1 MSVNQSQSGAFRKK
15 RVYFSQ
21 VSNAAL
27 RDNSLSLK
35 AKGLYSLIQS
45 YITIEDFVLY
55 KTTLKK
61 QCIEGEKAFEA
72 TWKELK
78 DAGYLIQYRL
88 QDDKGCY
95 FYEYDLLDQADKA
108 LADETHSKQNRKTQ
122 AEKNHTPKK
131 DGMDKKLKTHTPKKD
146 NMDNGCD
153 GKGGVYNNTCIKNTY
168 ITNTDSSSSSD
179 AEEVLTAY
187 TSFKGS
193 KIGPTEKILL
203 VELIDAHG
211 KEKVLSAIEVGVL
224 GCNRPNLK
232 YIKSVLD
239 NRGNITLST
248 KSINTAQNKTFT
260 SIYKH
265 DWDLDELEKQAMAY
279 MEGTLYTGK

>member
-1 MSVNQSQSGAFRKK
+1 MSEKQSQSGAFRKK
-15 RVYFSQ
+15 RTYFSQ

-45 YITIEDFVLY
+45 YITIEDFTLY
-55 KTTLKK
+55 KNTLKK

-122 AEKNHTPKK
+122 SEKNHTPKK
-131 DGMDKKLKTHTPKKD
+131 EGMAKKSKTHTPEKD
-146 NMDNGCD
+146 NMDEGCD
-153 GKGGVYNNTCIKNTY
+153 GQGGVYNKTGLKKTY
-168 ITNTDSSSSSD
+168 LTNTDSSSSD
-179 AEEVLTAY
+179 DDEVLIAY
-187 TSFKGS
+187 ESFKGS
-193 KIGPTEKILL
+193 KITPSEQPLLLSLVTE
-203 VELIDAHG
+203 HG
-211 KEKVLSAIEVGVL
+211 KEKVLASIEVGVRK
-224 GCNRPNLK
+224 CKMPNFE
-232 YIKSVLD
+232 YIKTTCVKGIHTSVSKQNNTNKSKFD
-239 NRGNITLST
+239 NLGDN
-248 KSINTAQNKTFT
+248 A
-260 SIYKH
+260 H
-265 DWDLDELEKQAMAY
+265 GWDLEYLENKAAEY
-279 MEGTLYTGK
+279 MERSLYGDL